1 MNDLFQYLPEIFT
14 GSRVLVLLLGTVG
27 GLILGATPGLS
38 PTMAVA
44 LLVPFTFHMDPAT
57 GLVLLGS
64 VFTSTVAGGSLAAI
78 LINIPGAPAN
88 IATTFDGYP
97 MAKKGRAQEALY
109 ISYLS
114 SLVGGVFGIIILMFF
129 TPPLAKLAMEFG
141 PSEMFWCAMFGVSVM
156 AGLAS
161 GSMFKGL
168 FMGGVG
174 LLISCI
180 GDDPVYGV
188 TRFVF
193 NDSLAGGITEIPAL
207 IGIFAIPQILGM
219 VESLDVVLTKTHFR
233 PEKGIL
239 RKVLGMLPGLSPQM
253 GLGSFIGALVG
264 IVPGAGGQI
273 AGIIAYDQNK
283 KFCKHPET
291 LGTGDPR
298 GVAAVE
304 SANNAMVGPSL
315 IPMLIMG
322 IPGCPTAAVLM
333 GGLLIHGMFP
343 GPDLFLKHA
352 DVTYTF
358 FWAMLFAQITM
369 GVFGLVMSR
378 YSYLVTNISNL
389 MMIGAVMVLAVFGT
403 YTVSNNFDDVV
414 LMFTLGFAT
423 YIARKYGFS
432 AAPLVLGII
441 LGPIVEN
448 NFSKGRMI
456 AESDLG
462 MFSYFFTGTTNLII
476 IGLCLLSLGWS
487 LYSEVKFAR
496 SQKKNNVAAAPA
508 GCAG

>member
-1 MNDLFQYLPEIFT
+1 MSDMLQYLPEIFT
-14 GSRVLVLLLGTVG
+14 GTRLLVLLVGTIG

-114 SLVGGVFGIIILMFF
+114 SLIGGVFGIIIMMFF
-129 TPPLAKLAMEFG
+129 TPPLAKVAMEFG
-141 PSEMFWCAMFGVSVM
+141 PSEMFWSAMFGVSVM

-161 GSMFKGL
+161 GSMIKGL
-168 FMGGVG
+168 FMGFVG
-174 LLISCI
+174 MLLSCI
-180 GDDPVYGV
+180 GDDPMYGV

-193 NDSLAGGITEIPAL
+193 HESLSGGITVIPAL
-207 IGIFAIPQILGM
+207 IGIFAIPQILGL
-219 VESLDVVLTKTHFR
+219 VETLDVVLEKTHFK
-233 PEKGIL
+233 PERGVL
-239 RKVLGMLPGLSPQM
+239 RKVIGMLPGLSPQLT
-253 GLGSFIGALVG
+253 LGSIIGAIVG

-273 AGIIAYDQNK
+273 AGLIAYDQNK
-283 KFCKHPET
+283 KFCKNPET
-291 LGTGDPR
+291 LGSGDPR
-298 GVAAVE
+298 GVATVE
-304 SANNAMVGPSL
+304 SSNNAMVGPSL

-322 IPGCPTAAVLM
+322 IPGCPTSAVLM

-369 GVFGLVMSR
+369 GLFGLLMSR
-378 YSYLVTNISNL
+378 YSYLVTNVSSL

-414 LMFTLGFAT
+414 IMFALGLAT
-423 YIARKYGFS
+423 YFVRKFGFS

-441 LGPIVEN
+441 LGPIVETN
-448 NFSKGRMI
+448 LTKGIMI
-456 AESDLG
+456 GQSNVGL
-462 MFSYFFTGTTNLII
+462 FSYFCTGTVNLII
-476 IGLCLLSLGWS
+476 IALCVLSVGWS
-487 LYSEVKFAR
+487 LYAEIKHAR
-496 SQKKNNVAAAPA
+496 TQRAKLAAAA
-508 GCAG
+508 TCCQG